1 MPQMFGTYAGES
13 GQRHQLCLWCWPRR
27 QPTQD
32 FNQIVRIREP
42 VHDPGPS
49 GTGKMTEHQA
59 LSSLKREL
67 DDDDKIHI
75 SEIFQ
80 GDIAARLMQMDARS
94 GNISC
99 EFAGP
104 QYRYWVIEFKSSR
117 WGLEIVDFEYDEDTR
132 SFNLPSPI
140 TLLEHP

>member
-1 MPQMFGTYAGES
+1 MTD
-13 GQRHQLCLWCWPRR
+13 HQ
-27 QPTQD
+27 D
-32 FNQIVRIREP
+32 
-42 VHDPGPS
+42 
-49 GTGKMTEHQA
+49 

-132 SFNLPSPI
+132 SFNLPSPV
-140 TLLEHP
+140 TLLEHQ

>member
-1 MPQMFGTYAGES
+1 
-13 GQRHQLCLWCWPRR
+13 
-27 QPTQD
+27 
-32 FNQIVRIREP
+32 
-42 VHDPGPS
+42 
-49 GTGKMTEHQA
+49 MTEHQA

-75 SEIFQ
+75 TEIFQ

-104 QYRYWVIEFKSSR
+104 QYRNWVIQFKSSR
-117 WGLEIVDFEYDEDTR
+117 WGLEIVDFEYDEDIR
-132 SFNLPSPI
+132 SFNLPSPV

>member
-1 MPQMFGTYAGES
+1 M
-13 GQRHQLCLWCWPRR
+13 R
-27 QPTQD
+27 
-32 FNQIVRIREP
+32 VREP
-42 VHDPGPS
+42 VYDLGSS
-49 GTGKMTEHQA
+49 GTGKMTDHQA
-59 LSSLKREL
+59 PPLLKPEL
-67 DDDDKIHI
+67 DDDEKLHI
-75 SEIFQ
+75 TEIFQ
-80 GDIAARLMQMDARS
+80 GEISERLMQMDARN

-104 QYRYWVIEFKSSR
+104 PYRNWVIQFKSSR

>member
-1 MPQMFGTYAGES
+1 
-13 GQRHQLCLWCWPRR
+13 
-27 QPTQD
+27 
-32 FNQIVRIREP
+32 
-42 VHDPGPS
+42 
-49 GTGKMTEHQA
+49 MTEHQD

-132 SFNLPSPI
+132 SFNLPSPV
-140 TLLEHP
+140 TLLEHQ

>member
-1 MPQMFGTYAGES
+1 MPQMLGIYAGES
-13 GQRHQLCLWCWPRR
+13 SQRHQLCPWCWPRW

-32 FNQIVRIREP
+32 FNQIVRIRKP
-42 VHDPGPS
+42 VHDPGPP
-49 GTGKMTEHQA
+49 GACKMTEHQA

-67 DDDDKIHI
+67 DDDDKFHI
-75 SEIFQ
+75 TEIFQ
-80 GDIAARLMQMDARS
+80 GEIAVKLMQMDARS

-104 QYRYWVIEFKSSR
+104 QYRNWVIEFKSSR

-132 SFNLPSPI
+132 SFNLPSPV
-140 TLLEHP
+140 TLLEHQ